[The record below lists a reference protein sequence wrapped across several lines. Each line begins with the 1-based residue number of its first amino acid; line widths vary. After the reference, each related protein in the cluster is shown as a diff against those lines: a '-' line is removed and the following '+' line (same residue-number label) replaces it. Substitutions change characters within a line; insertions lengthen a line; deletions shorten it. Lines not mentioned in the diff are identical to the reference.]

1 MGGTR
6 GKERCDYIKWNGSS
20 WNDRLD
26 KKKKTPIRRF
36 GVCVMFGVHQG
47 KAFHIQLDFLPNL
60 SQLLQSK
67 KSANSFFFVID
78 AGHWIDTSLWTAQPQ
93 FGRFPY
99 LLWICYLLKKYF
111 QHNSLLGPDGTI
123 FCLEFGLALHSSWRT
138 GVLNDFLKSQI
149 ETKVEMETVAKSFE
163 CQ

>member
-1 MGGTR
+1 MV
-6 GKERCDYIKWNGSS
+6 YIKVKHFTFSLTFCLTFHNSCS
-20 WNDRLD
+20 QKNL
-26 KKKKTPIRRF
+26 PI
-36 GVCVMFGVHQG
+36 V
-47 KAFHIQLDFLPNL
+47 
-60 SQLLQSK
+60 
-67 KSANSFFFVID
+67 FFFVID

-149 ETKVEMETVAKSFE
+149 ETKVEMETVAKSFLILIGT
-163 CQ
+163 QKTNILYFLAQFIGRKYKLLWKPK

>member
-67 KSANSFFFVID
+67 KSANSFFFCD
-78 AGHWIDTSLWTAQPQ
+78 
-93 FGRFPY
+93 
-99 LLWICYLLKKYF
+99 
-111 QHNSLLGPDGTI
+111 
-123 FCLEFGLALHSSWRT
+123 
-138 GVLNDFLKSQI
+138 
-149 ETKVEMETVAKSFE
+149 
-163 CQ
+163 